1 MNGRP
6 MAIEIY
12 GGLDLSVARAIR
24 KAPQDY
30 APAYA
35 WFMEHEGFVGPRPW
49 REHAPANIDIKLCA
63 QSGIQKPAG
72 HPYAIS
78 ISTAGNSVYSN
89 DALHH
94 FDDGTWIM
102 EYCAHR
108 LNLGQRDSSVGYNDA
123 LRRCL
128 HRGLP
133 VGVFVKER
141 GSDYRCLGLAF
152 VERYDSSSGTFLL
165 HGPVRYA
172 QDDRLSPFS
181 QSEKKWME
189 DRLESGPKAPDFHAD
204 EILDLPIDPL
214 SDDQDERERVL
225 AWIVRRKRQ
234 SEFRKRLIDAYGGR
248 CTVTHF
254 DVEPALQAAHI
265 SSYLGPKSQSV
276 NNGLLLRA
284 DLHILF
290 DNMLI
295 SVNPSDFHLA
305 ISKQLE
311 NSDYSVFADRPLT
324 LPHSKDLYPAED
336 RLAAHH
342 TAFLRHEADLTS
354 VADAAIR

>member
-1 MNGRP
+1 

-12 GGLDLSVARAIR
+12 GGLDLSVERAVR

-35 WFMEHEGFVGPRPW
+35 WFMDHEGFVGPRPW
-49 REHAPANIDIKLCA
+49 REHTPANIDIKLCA

-78 ISTAGNSVYSN
+78 ISTAGNSVYS
-89 DALHH
+89 DDTLHH

-108 LNLGQRDSSVGYNDA
+108 LNLGQRDSNVGYNDA

-128 HRGLP
+128 QRGLP
-133 VGVFVKER
+133 VGVFAKER

-152 VERYDSSSGTFLL
+152 VERYDSNSGTFLL
-165 HGPVRYA
+165 HGPVRSE

-189 DRLESGPKAPDFHAD
+189 DRLESGTKTPDFHAD

-234 SEFRKRLIDAYGGR
+234 SEFRKQLLNAYGGR
-248 CTVTHF
+248 CAVTLF

-311 NSDYSVFADRPLT
+311 NTDYSAFANRQLT
-324 LPHSKDLYPAED
+324 LPHSKNLYPAED

-342 TAFLRHEADLTS
+342 TAFLRHEADLAS
-354 VADAAIR
+354 VANAAIE

>member
-1 MNGRP
+1 

-24 KAPQDY
+24 KAPQGY
-30 APAYA
+30 ASAYA
-35 WFMEHEGFVGPRPW
+35 WFMDHEDYVGPRPW
-49 REHAPANIDIKLCA
+49 REHAPSNVEIKLCA

-89 DALHH
+89 DTLHH

-128 HRGLP
+128 QRGLP
-133 VGVFVKER
+133 VGVFVKEK

-152 VERYDSSSGTFLL
+152 VERYNSNSGTFLL
-165 HGPVRYA
+165 HGPVRSEH
-172 QDDRLSPFS
+172 DDRLSPFS
-181 QSEKKWME
+181 QSEKNWMQDHLKSRSE
-189 DRLESGPKAPDFHAD
+189 KPDFSAD
-204 EILDLPIDPL
+204 EIFNIPIDPL
-214 SDDQDERERVL
+214 SDEQDERERVL

-234 SEFRKRLIDAYGGR
+234 SDFRKQLLAAYNGR
-248 CTVTHF
+248 CAVTHF
-254 DVEPALQAAHI
+254 DVEPTLQAAHI

-295 SVNPSDFHLA
+295 SVDPSDLRLA

-311 NSDYSVFADRPLT
+311 QSDYSILANKPLA
-324 LPHSKDLYPAED
+324 LPHSKNLYPAED

-342 TAFLRHEADLTS
+342 TAFLRHEADLLCSTDTLIS
-354 VADAAIR
+354 

>member
-1 MNGRP
+1 

-24 KAPQDY
+24 KAPKDY

-35 WFMEHEGFVGPRPW
+35 WFMDHEGLVGPRPW
-49 REHAPANIDIKLCA
+49 REHAPSNITIKLCA

-94 FDDGTWIM
+94 FDDGTWVM

-108 LNLGQRDSSVGYNDA
+108 LNLGQRASNVGYNDA

-133 VGVFVKER
+133 VGVFVKEK

-152 VERYDSSSGTFLL
+152 VERYDSNSDTFLL
-165 HGPVRYA
+165 HGPVRHA

-181 QSEKKWME
+181 RSEKEWVE
-189 DRLESGPKAPDFHAD
+189 DRLGLGQKDSGFHAD
-204 EILDLPIDPL
+204 EILDLPIDSL

-234 SEFRKRLIDAYGGR
+234 SEFRKQLIDAYGGR
-248 CTVTHF
+248 CAVTHS

-295 SVNPSDFHLA
+295 SVDPSDFHLV
-305 ISKQLE
+305 ISRQLE
-311 NSDYSVFADRPLT
+311 HSDYLTFADKPLT
-324 LPHSKDLYPAED
+324 LPHDKTLYPAED

-342 TAFLRHEADLTS
+342 AAFLRHEADPHH
-354 VADAAIR
+354 AAGAAIK